1 MTPEE
6 WKVVKAQ
13 EKADGKQ
20 YSGSPEPVDGKC
32 GAKLANS
39 MERFGMIR
47 YDLNPAGDRTPHLGT
62 GRCYL
67 HGGST
72 PNHLLKAERN
82 KADIELRTIAQQLGE
97 PDPIGPAVV
106 EGELLVR
113 KMKQWSI
120 VLEQKMDE
128 LQTISDWDRAGVEHA
143 RVAIE
148 LLERGWDRLQKAL
161 EFYMKY
167 DLEKKRLQLE
177 EEQGR
182 LIGNT
187 IMSVVQ
193 DPQLRLTD
201 DQMELV
207 EKNMRVAVAVIA
219 PALTPKWKRELDAI
233 EVRAVGK

>member
-6 WKVVKAQ
+6 WKVIKAQ

-67 HGGST
+67 HGGAT
-72 PNHLLKAERN
+72 PNHIRKAERGEMEV
-82 KADIELRTIAQQLGE
+82 ELKTISEQLGE
-97 PDPIGPAVV
+97 PEPIGPAVV
-106 EGELLVR
+106 EAELLVR
-113 KMKQWSI
+113 KMKQWSLI
-120 VLEQKMDE
+120 FERKMDD
-128 LQTISDWDRAGVEHA
+128 LQEISDWDRAGVEHA

-148 LLERGWDRLQKAL
+148 ILERGYDRLMKAL
-161 EFYMKY
+161 EFALKY
-167 DLEKKRLQLE
+167 NLEKERLELE
-177 EEQGR
+177 QSQATLLSRE
-182 LIGNT
+182 ISSV
-187 IMSVVQ
+187 IM

-201 DQMELV
+201 EQVDIAKKKLH
-207 EKNMRVAVAVIA
+207 AV
-219 PALTPKWKRELDAI
+219 LTPITKDLQPRWKRELDAI
-233 EVRAVGK
+233 EVSAS